1 MSSGLDDAL
10 RVVDDTVLDRR
21 VNPMSGE
28 AVISFGRDL
37 VPAVIELFV
46 IVDPLG
52 NLPIFV
58 ALTKDIGSGER
69 MHTYRTAVLTGF
81 ILLTVFALAGMQV
94 FSWFGIT
101 LDQFMIAGGIL
112 LLVMSVK
119 ILVAGGWS
127 VPVTGSSNVAAFPM
141 AVPLLVGPGAITA
154 TILSLETRG
163 IYLTFCSVLTVF
175 LLVAVILSV
184 GEPIHRI
191 LGEAGATVISG
202 VMMIISAAIAV
213 GFITRGIRNLI

>member
-1 MSSGLDDAL
+1 
-10 RVVDDTVLDRR
+10 
-21 VNPMSGE
+21 
-28 AVISFGRDL
+28 
-37 VPAVIELFV
+37 
-46 IVDPLG
+46 
-52 NLPIFV
+52 
-58 ALTKDIGSGER
+58 
-69 MHTYRTAVLTGF
+69 MHVYRTAVLTGF

-94 FSWFGIT
+94 FSLFGIT

-163 IYLTFCSVLTVF
+163 IYLTICSVLTVF

-184 GEPIHRI
+184 GETIHRI
-191 LGEAGATVISG
+191 LGEAGAPVISG

-213 GFITRGIRNLI
+213 GFITQGIRNLV